1 MKKEDNTSYLF
12 KIIQR
17 FNSHYTNEKQLI
29 INRMELQSEYYE
41 MLHIIEQYKN
51 DRITFKDANKMLEI
65 LRDRKKVEPKNCFM
79 SNIKN
84 LPKDII
90 GNIIDYMPGP
100 TSTILKSRF
109 DS

>member
-12 KIIQR
+12 KIIKN

-65 LRDRKKVEPKNCFM
+65 LRDRKK
-79 SNIKN
+79 
-84 LPKDII
+84 
-90 GNIIDYMPGP
+90 
-100 TSTILKSRF
+100 
-109 DS
+109 